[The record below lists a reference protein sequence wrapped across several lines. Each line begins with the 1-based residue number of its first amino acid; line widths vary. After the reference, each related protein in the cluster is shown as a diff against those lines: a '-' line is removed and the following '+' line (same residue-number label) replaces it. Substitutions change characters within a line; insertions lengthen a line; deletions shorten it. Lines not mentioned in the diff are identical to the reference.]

1 MQNRRERRRILKQ
14 FGLLKVKSPN
24 GSLPN
29 IEEGREIHR
38 RNLQEMKNSQ
48 IKAQKESKP
57 ESIDAPETFV
67 YRGETPEYGSFQSML
82 LNKNWDEIEKD

>member
-1 MQNRRERRRILKQ
+1 MQNRRERRKILKQ
-14 FGLLKVKSPN
+14 FGLLKSKNPN

-48 IKAQKESKP
+48 MKSQMESRP
-57 ESIDAPETFV
+57 ESIEVPETFV
-67 YRGETPEYGSFQSML
+67 YRGDTPEYGNFQSML
-82 LNKNWDEIEKD
+82 LNRDWDEVEKD